1 MPRSGTTLVEQIVS
15 SHSLVYGAGELAL
28 LDQGLEL
35 LNATSSELSNHNMR
49 DLHRTYCDGLRRF
62 DTAELCV
69 TDKMPLNFRWI
80 GFILRAIPDAK
91 IIHVRRDARATCWSV
106 FKHYFSTTGNG
117 YAHDLHDLG
126 EYYKMYHDLMA
137 FWHARHPGRVYD
149 IKYEDLT
156 VDQESETRKLILY
169 LGLEWQDQCL
179 EFYNNKRAVKTA
191 SNLQVREKLYT
202 GSSEKWRNYAPYLVD
217 LEAALAGY

>member
-1 MPRSGTTLVEQIVS
+1 
-15 SHSLVYGAGELAL
+15 
-28 LDQGLEL
+28 
-35 LNATSSELSNHNMR
+35 
-49 DLHRTYCDGLRRF
+49 
-62 DTAELCV
+62 
-69 TDKMPLNFRWI
+69 
-80 GFILRAIPDAK
+80 
-91 IIHVRRDARATCWSV
+91 
-106 FKHYFSTTGNG
+106 
-117 YAHDLHDLG
+117 
-126 EYYKMYHDLMA
+126 MA